1 MVSHVIRASILRGA
15 KYFFWSSG
23 GTLVICQKSNKG
35 YITQMLLRFLIFW
48 PRVFT
53 RLYNSI
59 ESIALGVRERQ
70 NNTLK
75 EKQTMRLKVRYLKV
89 EPKIILIKKTHTH
102 KVLVGPPSVCI
113 SALFSCK
120 TVSYSALILRQ
131 RTSSK
136 TIS

>member
-1 MVSHVIRASILRGA
+1 
-15 KYFFWSSG
+15 
-23 GTLVICQKSNKG
+23 
-35 YITQMLLRFLIFW
+35 MLLRFLIFW

-89 EPKIILIKKTHTH
+89 EPKIVIIEKNTHTQSFGWSAFSLYFCL
-102 KVLVGPPSVCI
+102 VLV
-113 SALFSCK
+113 
-120 TVSYSALILRQ
+120 
-131 RTSSK
+131 
-136 TIS
+136 

>member
-1 MVSHVIRASILRGA
+1 
-15 KYFFWSSG
+15 
-23 GTLVICQKSNKG
+23 
-35 YITQMLLRFLIFW
+35 MLLRFLIFW

-89 EPKIILIKKTHTH
+89 EPKIIIIKKKHTHT
-102 KVLVGPPSVCI
+102 KFWLVRLQFVFLPCSRVK
-113 SALFSCK
+113 LFH
-120 TVSYSALILRQ
+120 ILR
-131 RTSSK
+131 
-136 TIS
+136 

>member
-1 MVSHVIRASILRGA
+1 
-15 KYFFWSSG
+15 
-23 GTLVICQKSNKG
+23 
-35 YITQMLLRFLIFW
+35 MLLRFLIFW

-89 EPKIILIKKTHTH
+89 EPKIIIIKKNTHTH
-102 KVLVGPPSVCI
+102 TKFWLVRLQFVFLPCSRVK
-113 SALFSCK
+113 LFH
-120 TVSYSALILRQ
+120 ILR
-131 RTSSK
+131 
-136 TIS
+136 

>member
-1 MVSHVIRASILRGA
+1 
-15 KYFFWSSG
+15 
-23 GTLVICQKSNKG
+23 
-35 YITQMLLRFLIFW
+35 MLLRFLIFW

-89 EPKIILIKKTHTH
+89 EPKIIIIKKKHTHTQSFGWSAFSLYFCL
-102 KVLVGPPSVCI
+102 VLV
-113 SALFSCK
+113 
-120 TVSYSALILRQ
+120 
-131 RTSSK
+131 
-136 TIS
+136 

>member
-23 GTLVICQKSNKG
+23 GTLVICQG
-35 YITQMLLRFLIFW
+35 YTIQMLLRFLIFL

-53 RLYNSI
+53 PLYNSI

-89 EPKIILIKKTHTH
+89 EPKIIIIKKTHTH

-113 SALFSCK
+113 SALFLCK

>member
-1 MVSHVIRASILRGA
+1 
-15 KYFFWSSG
+15 
-23 GTLVICQKSNKG
+23 
-35 YITQMLLRFLIFW
+35 MLLRFLIFW

-89 EPKIILIKKTHTH
+89 EPKIIIIKKNTHTH